1 MSKKIILFSA
11 GVFILAIGG
20 IYVAHKKTVPIENQS
35 VSYSCSDKKTI
46 TATYGEKSVA
56 IKLSDGRSFV
66 LPQQISGSGIRY
78 ETDGIAF
85 LSKGPNAFLIEQ
97 GQQTYMNCV
106 EGTNVPNGDANT
118 FTDAGKTFS
127 FSYPKVTTISGGDIG
142 YTQSWSNN
150 QITLGLEL
158 AKLEIPRESQPKTNF
173 SGATLSVGTSS
184 DVDAVKSCVATGTS
198 VSINGADFTKSTS
211 SDAGAGNFYETT
223 MYRIFRNSQCYN
235 LEYTIHTTN
244 IGNYSPDQGIVEYDK
259 SSVTQTLESIVQSF
273 KFL

>member
-1 MSKKIILFSA
+1 MSKKTILFSFSIA
-11 GVFILAIGG
+11 ILVIGS
-20 IYVAHKKTVPIENQS
+20 IYFGYKKNTPIEDPFI
-35 VSYSCSDKKTI
+35 SYSCSDAKTI
-46 TATYGEKSVA
+46 VATYGEKSVA
-56 IKLSDGRSFV
+56 IKLSDGRALV

-85 LSKGPNAFLIEQ
+85 LSKGPNAFLTEH
-97 GQQTYMNCV
+97 GEQTYMNCV
-106 EGTNVPNGDANT
+106 EGSNTLSDDIST

-127 FSYPKVTTISGGDIG
+127 FSYPKTTTLSGGDIG

-150 QITLGLEL
+150 QTTLGLVL
-158 AKLEIPRESQPKTNF
+158 AKVEIPRESQPKTNF

-184 DVDAVKSCVATGTS
+184 DVTAVKDCTTTGTP
-198 VSINGADFTKSTS
+198 VRINGTDFIKSSS

-223 MYRIFRNSQCYN
+223 MYRTLRNNQCYS

-259 SSVTQTLESIVQSF
+259 SSVTKTLESVVQSF
-273 KFL
+273 RFL